1 MEILLAS
8 SSFILGTIIGSF
20 LNVVILRYNTGRGLE
35 GRSTCLSCGKS
46 LKWIDLIPILSFLLL
61 RGQCRYCGSRFSL
74 QYPLIELVTGVIFAV
89 LAGMLFEGLFN
100 IVFLLKLIYVF
111 AIASLLIAISVYDL
125 KHTIIPDKLVYV
137 LVFLSFASLFAN
149 GALSTEALLAG
160 PLTALP
166 LGFLWL
172 VSGGKWMGLGD
183 AKLQLALGWLL
194 GLTQGV
200 SALVLSFW
208 IGAAV
213 SVGVITIPYVIQR
226 MYLFG
231 TVSKLTMKS
240 EIAFGPFL
248 VLGFVITWM
257 FNIDLISLLLFS

>member
-1 MEILLAS
+1 
-8 SSFILGTIIGSF
+8 
-20 LNVVILRYNTGRGLE
+20 
-35 GRSTCLSCGKS
+35 
-46 LKWIDLIPILSFLLL
+46 
-61 RGQCRYCGSRFSL
+61 
-74 QYPLIELVTGVIFAV
+74 VTGVIFAV